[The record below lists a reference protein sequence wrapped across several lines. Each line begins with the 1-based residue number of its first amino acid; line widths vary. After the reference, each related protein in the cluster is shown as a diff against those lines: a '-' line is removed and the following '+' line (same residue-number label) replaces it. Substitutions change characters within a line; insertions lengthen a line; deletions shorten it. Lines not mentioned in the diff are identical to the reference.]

1 MGGGIAIRCHSQQ
14 WGMGRT
20 KMLAHWNQAL
30 YMYGQPAAAEQG
42 LGPQVL
48 FRLPPSGE
56 GSPSV
61 TINSALMLSWK
72 SCTGP
77 GEKELAAQART
88 QVLLGGSQCQR

>member
-1 MGGGIAIRCHSQQ
+1 
-14 WGMGRT
+14 
-20 KMLAHWNQAL
+20 MLAHWNQAL

-61 TINSALMLSWK
+61 TINSAAELEIMHGTWGERVG
-72 SCTGP
+72 CTSKDP
-77 GEKELAAQART
+77 SFAWR
-88 QVLLGGSQCQR
+88 